1 LLLAVVDKAA
11 MHPLRLYI
19 IVSVT
24 DPRFA
29 RFKIEIPGS
38 S

>member
-19 IVSVT
+19 IASVT
-24 DPRFA
+24 DPGL
-29 RFKIEIPGS
+29 PGS
-38 S
+38 K